1 MKKLNKITKALR
13 GAKLDICESK
23 FLCGK
28 ALKRE
33 AKKTSNRAIR
43 RMGKVLIA
51 EAA

>member
-1 MKKLNKITKALR
+1 MKKLNKATKAIR
-13 GAKLDICESK
+13 MASFDICESK

-28 ALKRE
+28 VMKRE
-33 AKKTSNRAIR
+33 AKKTSNRAVR